1 MNKYVTTTDFQ
12 SFKHELRREIISL
25 LQEFATPH
33 NTFEYLRSNA
43 VCRMFSISPTKLR
56 NMRRNNELPYMKLG
70 RSVYF
75 HVGDIK
81 QLLEQNK
88 NINRKS
94 R

>member
-1 MNKYVTTTDFQ
+1 MNKQVTTADLQ
-12 SFKHELRREIISL
+12 AFKHELRREIISL
-25 LQEFATPH
+25 LETFATPH

-56 NMRRNNELPYMKLG
+56 NMRRSNELPYMKLG

-75 HVGDIK
+75 HVDDIK
-81 QLLEQNK
+81 RLLEQNK
-88 NINRKS
+88 SVNAKS